1 LCPCRQEDRGTPRVA
16 KPSPSRISEI
26 LAGCSESE
34 RRELF
39 QALLATEQVH
49 KLETM
54 LKAPA
59 TVILE
64 AIHRAPELTRRM
76 LRGIIAD
83 AAFARY
89 TIPSIQASGWRDVT
103 PPGNFAFDYLVE
115 DATGQISVQVK
126 LQRSE
131 NQEAV
136 ITVARKAKGRSK
148 SKWVIG
154 PGMYTVETQRTRG
167 GKKKRSD
174 VSETSED
181 IQTRPYRFGDFDVL
195 AVSLQP
201 SGKPWSAFRYTV
213 AGWLLPGID
222 STTLA
227 VMQPV
232 PMQPNADWTD
242 DFNEVAK
249 WFRSRITKQISTGPT
264 TSATQ
269 SELI

>member
-1 LCPCRQEDRGTPRVA
+1 MAD
-16 KPSPSRISEI
+16 PSPSRISEI

-49 KLETM
+49 ELETM

-59 TVILE
+59 AVILE

-76 LRGIIAD
+76 LRGIIGD
-83 AAFARY
+83 AAFARF
-89 TIPSIQASGWRDVT
+89 TIPSLKASGWKDVT

-115 DATGQISVQVK
+115 DAKGRISIQVK

-148 SKWVIG
+148 AQWVIG

-167 GKKKRSD
+167 GKRKRSD
-174 VSETSED
+174 VSETPED

-201 SGKPWSAFRYTV
+201 SGKPWSAFRYTI
-213 AGWLLPGID
+213 ARWLLPGKD
-222 STTLA
+222 PTTLA

-232 PMQPNADWTD
+232 AMQPNADWTD
-242 DFNEVAK
+242 DFNEVAR
-249 WFRSRITKQISTGPT
+249 WFRSGVAKQISTGPN
-264 TSATQ
+264 TSANQ
-269 SELI
+269 SELALPPG

>member
-1 LCPCRQEDRGTPRVA
+1 MSDPTA
-16 KPSPSRISEI
+16 SRISEI
-26 LAGCSESE
+26 LDGCSESE

-39 QALLATEQVH
+39 KALLATQQVH
-49 KLETM
+49 ELETM

-89 TIPSIQASGWRDVT
+89 TIPSLQASGWRDVT
-103 PPGNFAFDYLVE
+103 PPGNFAFDHLVE
-115 DATGQISVQVK
+115 DVSGQISIQVK

-136 ITVARKAKGRSK
+136 ITVAKKGKSRSK

-167 GKKKRSD
+167 GKKKKKKGSD
-174 VSETSED
+174 VSETPED

-213 AGWLLPGID
+213 AGWLLPGTD
-222 STTLA
+222 PTTLA

-232 PMQPNADWTD
+232 AMEPNADWTD
-242 DFNEVAK
+242 DFNEVAR
-249 WFRSRITKQISTGPT
+249 WFRSKIKKQISTGPT

-269 SELI
+269 PESILTR

>member
-1 LCPCRQEDRGTPRVA
+1 
-16 KPSPSRISEI
+16 
-26 LAGCSESE
+26 
-34 RRELF
+34 
-39 QALLATEQVH
+39 
-49 KLETM
+49 M

-89 TIPSIQASGWRDVT
+89 TIPSLRATGWRDVT
-103 PPGNFAFDYLVE
+103 PPGNFAYDHLVE
-115 DATGQISVQVK
+115 DSEGQISIQVK

-136 ITVARKAKGRSK
+136 ITVARKGKGRSK
-148 SKWVIG
+148 SKWVFG

-167 GKKKRSD
+167 GKKKQRGGA
-174 VSETSED
+174 VGETPEH
-181 IQTRPYRFGDFDVL
+181 IQTRPYRYGDFDVL

-213 AGWLLPGID
+213 ANWLLPGND
-222 STTLA
+222 PTTLA

-232 PMQPNADWTD
+232 AMQPNADWTD
-242 DFNEVAK
+242 DFNEVAR
-249 WFRSRITKQISTGPT
+249 WFRSNVAKRILTGP
-264 TSATQ
+264 AG
-269 SELI
+269 